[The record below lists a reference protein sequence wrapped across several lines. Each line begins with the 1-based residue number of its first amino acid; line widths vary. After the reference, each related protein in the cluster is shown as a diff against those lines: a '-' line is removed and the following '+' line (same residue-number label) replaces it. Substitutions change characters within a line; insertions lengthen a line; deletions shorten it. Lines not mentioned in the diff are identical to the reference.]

1 MLEILHYSFFQNA
14 LAVALLV
21 SIACGIMGSLIMI
34 NRLFSMA
41 GGITHAA
48 FGGLGIAFY
57 FGVPII
63 ASVGGF
69 TLLAA
74 LLVAWLSQNYPHRSD
89 SIIAVIWA
97 FGMAFGLI
105 LIDLSAGYQSDI
117 MAYLFGSIL
126 AVSSVDLWLLAGADV
141 LFIVLVACFY
151 KQFVAISFDREFAS
165 LRGVAVSV
173 FYYLLIVMIALCI
186 VVCIR
191 AVGLIL
197 IIALLSVPC
206 FIAEACTKRLW
217 AMMIIAC
224 ALSAAFC
231 LAGLFLSYALNLS
244 GSASIIMMS
253 CVGFLCAVLGKK
265 VFGGK
270 KFTQNAEIQGV
281 K

>member
-1 MLEILHYSFFQNA
+1 MLDILSYSFFQNA
-14 LAVALLV
+14 LLGAFLV

-48 FGGLGIAFY
+48 FGGIGIAFY
-57 FGVPII
+57 FSLPIL
-63 ASVGGF
+63 ASVSSF
-69 TLLAA
+69 TLLVA

-105 LIDLSAGYQSDI
+105 LVDLSAGYQSDI

-126 AVSSVDLWLLAGADV
+126 AVSSADLWLLIIADLV
-141 LFIVLVACFY
+141 FILLVACFY
-151 KQFVAISFDREFAS
+151 KQFVAISFDKEFAS
-165 LRGVAVSV
+165 LRGVAVGF
-173 FYYLLIVMIALCI
+173 FYYLLIIMMAFCI

-224 ALSAAFC
+224 VLSAIFC
-231 LAGLFLSYALNLS
+231 ISGLFLSYVLNLS
-244 GSASIIMMS
+244 GSASIIIVA
-253 CVGFLCAVLGKK
+253 CLGFFLTVLGKK
-265 VFGGK
+265 LF
-270 KFTQNAEIQGV
+270 ES
-281 K
+281 

>member
-14 LAVALLV
+14 LAAALLV

-48 FGGLGIAFY
+48 FGGLGVAFY
-57 FGVPII
+57 FGVPIL
-63 ASVGGF
+63 ASIGGF

-74 LLVAWLSQNYPHRSD
+74 LLVAWLSQNYPQRSD

-97 FGMAFGLI
+97 FGMALGLV
-105 LIDLSAGYQSDI
+105 LIDLSSGYQSDI

-126 AVSSVDLWLLAGADV
+126 AVSGEDLWLLAGADA
-141 LFIVLVACFY
+141 LFVVLVVGFY
-151 KQFVAISFDREFAS
+151 RQFVAVSFDREFAR
-165 LRGVAVSV
+165 LRGVAVSA

-191 AVGLIL
+191 SVGLIL

-206 FIAEACTKRLW
+206 FIAEAYTKRLGT
-217 AMMIIAC
+217 MMALSC
-224 ALSAAFC
+224 LLSAAFC
-231 LAGLFLSYALNLS
+231 VAGLFLSYALNLS
-244 GSASIIMMS
+244 GSASIIMLS
-253 CVGFLCAVLGKK
+253 CVGFLCAVLGRKIC
-265 VFGGK
+265 GK
-270 KFTQNAEIQGV
+270 GAGTNAV
-281 K
+281 

>member
-14 LAVALLV
+14 LAAALLV
-21 SIACGIMGSLIMI
+21 SVACGIMGSLIMI

-57 FGVPII
+57 FGTPIL
-63 ASVGGF
+63 ASIGGF

-74 LLVAWLSQNYPHRSD
+74 LLVAWLSQNYPQRSD

-97 FGMAFGLI
+97 FGMALGLV
-105 LIDLSAGYQSDI
+105 LIDLSSGYQSDI

-126 AVSSVDLWLLAGADV
+126 AVSGEDLWLLAGADA
-141 LFIVLVACFY
+141 LFVVLVVCFY
-151 KQFVAISFDREFAS
+151 RQFVAVSFDREFAR
-165 LRGVAVSV
+165 LRGVAVSA

-191 AVGLIL
+191 SVGLIL

-206 FIAEACTKRLW
+206 FIAEAYTKRLGT
-217 AMMIIAC
+217 MMALSC

-231 LAGLFLSYALNLS
+231 VAGLFLSYALNLS
-244 GSASIIMMS
+244 GSASIIMLS
-253 CVGFLCAVLGKK
+253 CVGFLCAVLGRKIW
-265 VFGGK
+265 GK
-270 KFTQNAEIQGV
+270 GD
-281 K
+281 

>member
-1 MLEILHYSFFQNA
+1 M
-14 LAVALLV
+14 
-21 SIACGIMGSLIMI
+21 
-34 NRLFSMA
+34 
-41 GGITHAA
+41 
-48 FGGLGIAFY
+48 
-57 FGVPII
+57 
-63 ASVGGF
+63 
-69 TLLAA
+69 
-74 LLVAWLSQNYPHRSD
+74 
-89 SIIAVIWA
+89 
-97 FGMAFGLI
+97 
-105 LIDLSAGYQSDI
+105 
-117 MAYLFGSIL
+117 FGSIL
-126 AVSSVDLWLLAGADV
+126 AVSSVDLWLLAGADA
-141 LFIVLVACFY
+141 LFIALVACFY

-253 CVGFLCAVLGKK
+253 CVGFLLGLVLKIFKK
-265 VFGGK
+265 G
-270 KFTQNAEIQGV
+270 
-281 K
+281 

>member
-14 LAVALLV
+14 LIATVLV
-21 SIACGIMGSLIMI
+21 SIACGVMGSLVMI

-57 FGVPII
+57 FSLPLML
-63 ASVGGF
+63 SVGGF
-69 TLLAA
+69 TLLIA
-74 LLVAWLSQNYPHRSD
+74 LIVAYLSQNYPHRSD

-105 LIDLSAGYQSDI
+105 LIDMSAGYQSDI

-126 AVSSVDLWLLAGADV
+126 AVSSEDLWA
-141 LFIVLVACFY
+141 LFIADIVFVFLVIIFY
-151 KQFVAISFDREFAS
+151 KQFVAISFDKEFAL
-165 LRGVAVSV
+165 LRGVAVNF
-173 FYYLLIVMIALCI
+173 FYYLLIIMIALCI

-206 FIAEACTKRLW
+206 FIAESYTKRLK
-217 AMMIIAC
+217 AMMILSC
-224 ALSAAFC
+224 LLSAFFC
-231 LAGLFLSYALNLS
+231 VLGLCVSYVLNLS
-244 GSASIIMMS
+244 GSASIIMVA
-253 CVGFLCAVLGKK
+253 CLGFLLSVLGKK
-265 VFGGK
+265 LQNQA
-270 KFTQNAEIQGV
+270 KFNKIEP
-281 K
+281 